1 MSTLET
7 TTVTVTIDAPLETV
21 SADIADPASHLE
33 WATEFFS
40 GSAED
45 VGDGTWRMNVARMGG
60 PVLMRIDGDI
70 ALGVIDMYL
79 APVGAPFGAPLP
91 VRVIP
96 NGGGSDVLFTLT
108 RLPGQ
113 TDQEWTEG
121 LHSMK
126 RELEN
131 LKTRHES

>member
-1 MSTLET
+1 
-7 TTVTVTIDAPLETV
+7 
-21 SADIADPASHLE
+21 
-33 WATEFFS
+33 
-40 GSAED
+40 
-45 VGDGTWRMNVARMGG
+45 MNVPRMGG
-60 PVLMRIDGDI
+60 PVLMRKAGDT

-79 APVGAPFGAPLP
+79 APLGAPFGAPLP

-108 RLPGQ
+108 RFRDQ
-113 TDQEWTEG
+113 TDQEWTER

-131 LKTRHES
+131 LKTRHET